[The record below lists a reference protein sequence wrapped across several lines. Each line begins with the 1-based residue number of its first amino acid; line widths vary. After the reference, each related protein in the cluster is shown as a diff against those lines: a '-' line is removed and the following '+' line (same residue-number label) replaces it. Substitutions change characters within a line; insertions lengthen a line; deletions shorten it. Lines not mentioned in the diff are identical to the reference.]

1 MALPG
6 LVAANNLSDVVD
18 KEKAWDN
25 LGLNISADFLLEN
38 LDADAAAYLTAVM
51 QADQVGLEPAV
62 QLAVSN
68 FVAGCKSDGMWNAI
82 KASCILMGARTLAG
96 ALIPLAGNAPTN
108 VGPFVSTDY
117 NRKTGLKGNGS
128 TKYLNANRKPS
139 DGELNNAHISCYVT
153 EPNTLGACHFIGAA
167 ALTPSVSVSQI
178 ADNGGPISVGINTS
192 SGLNLGVTAQS
203 YVGFAGTSRQTS
215 TNLTGRAGGTTI
227 SSVNNSNF
235 TNSLNIFVFARN
247 INNLPNGL
255 SNRRIAFYS
264 IGEAVDLALLDT
276 RVTTL
281 VNDLSAVIP

>member
-68 FVAGCKSDGMWNAI
+68 FVAGCKSDGIWNAI
-82 KASCILMGARTLAG
+82 KASCILMGARTLTG
-96 ALIPLAGNAPTN
+96 ALVPLAGNAPTN

-128 TKYLNANRKPS
+128 TKYLNTNRKPS
-139 DGELNNAHISCYVT
+139 DGELDNAHISCYVT
-153 EPNTLGACHFIGAA
+153 EPNTLGVCHFMGAT
-167 ALTPSVSVSQI
+167 ALAPSASATQI
-178 ADNGGPISVGINTS
+178 VDNGGPISAAINTAAGIS
-192 SGLNLGVTAQS
+192 LGVTAQS
-203 YVGFAGTSRQTS
+203 YVGFVGISRQNSTS
-215 TNLTGRAGGTTI
+215 LTGRASSMTT
-227 SSVNNSNF
+227 SSGSTSNF

-247 INNLPNGL
+247 INNSPNAL
-255 SNRRIAFYS
+255 SNRRMAFYS
-264 IGEAVDLALLDT
+264 IGGAVDLALLDT

-281 VNDLSAVIP
+281 VNDLSAAIP

>member
-25 LGLNISADFLLEN
+25 LGLSISADFLLEN
-38 LDADAAAYLTAVM
+38 LDADAAAYLIAVM

-68 FVAGCKSDGMWNAI
+68 FVAGCKSDGIWSAI

-108 VGPFVSTDY
+108 VGPFVSSDY
-117 NRKTGLKGNGS
+117 NRRTGLKGNGS
-128 TKYLNANRKPS
+128 TKYLNTNRKPS
-139 DGELNNAHISCYVT
+139 DDPQDNAHISCYVT
-153 EPNTLGACHFIGAA
+153 EPSSVVSRHYMGAGVTSPSNSLSQIVDSANNLSFTVNGASSVTALGVGQSALGFIGAIRQN
-167 ALTPSVSVSQI
+167 SSE
-178 ADNGGPISVGINTS
+178 ISGRVN
-192 SGLNLGVTAQS
+192 NVTATQS
-203 YVGFAGTSRQTS
+203 FPS
-215 TNLTGRAGGTTI
+215 TAR
-227 SSVNNSNF
+227 SSQD
-235 TNSLNIFVFARN
+235 IFVFGRN
-247 INNLPNGL
+247 VNGSL
-255 SNRRIAFYS
+255 NAPSNRRMAFYS

-281 VNDLSAVIP
+281 VNDLGAAIP